1 MARVSLARG
10 EARLDALRLF
20 LSHSRHDDV
29 VAEAQEAVEILLRA
43 ALRLVAI
50 EPSGHRDP
58 ATVMLAHLD
67 RFPPAW
73 RASAEAIRI
82 TSGRLAR
89 VSDLAFYGDEDR
101 LVPPSELFGPADA
114 ADAIAAVERLL
125 DLYRDLLGHGG
136 E

>member
-20 LSHSRHDDV
+20 LAHGRHDDV
-29 VAEAQEAVEILLRA
+29 VAEAQEAVEILLRG

-50 EPSGHRDP
+50 EPSRRLDP
-58 ATVMLAHLD
+58 APVLLAHLD

-73 RASAEAIRI
+73 HASAEEIRI
-82 TSGRLAR
+82 TSGRLVR
-89 VSDLAFYGDEDR
+89 LRDLALYGDEDR

-114 ADAIAAVERLL
+114 AEAIAAVERLL
-125 DLYRDLLGHGG
+125 ALYRDLLGHGG

>member
-10 EARLDALRLF
+10 EARLEALRLF
-20 LSHSRHDDV
+20 LAHGRHDDV
-29 VAEAQEAVEILLRA
+29 VAEAQEAVEILLRG

-50 EPSGHRDP
+50 EPSRHLDP
-58 ATVMLAHLD
+58 APVLLAHLD

-73 RASAEAIRI
+73 RASAEEIRI
-82 TSGRLAR
+82 TSERLTR
-89 VSDLAFYGDEDR
+89 VRDRAFYGDEDR

-114 ADAIAAVERLL
+114 GQAIAAVERLL
-125 DLYRDLLGHGG
+125 ALCRDLPGHGG